1 MYGVNHFCLKVSSH
15 GNKTKTQ
22 NGCSAGR
29 VMNVKMKLNF
39 STDVYKVYNIYF
51 PKGNKKII

>member
-22 NGCSAGR
+22 NGCSAGQ
-29 VMNVKMKLNF
+29 VMNVKMKLYF
-39 STDVYKVYNIYF
+39 STDVKVYNIYF
-51 PKGNKKII
+51 PKGITK